1 MKQGND
7 PLDDRRLA
15 MEQGFQDGMVARGLP
30 AWVARLRLDSA
41 ASGRQGPVLTAG
53 QMAALQ
59 QALKASLVCRQR
71 LSLDLARIQGIQQYC
86 KPLLQE
92 ALRESLYASVDC
104 ESLYYRHFYFPITG
118 KPEFATGHLPQR
130 EKASHDSPLLDAALA
145 NFTEAQASGQ
155 ALPRSDRVVERDGS
169 TLRLMSAQAFARG
182 CRKLDL
188 GQRYQDHLAAILDAP
203 AAQTASGHAV
213 RASLKAQQA
222 ATWLVDACRAHAEG
236 VLTVAELKLV
246 FALCR
251 GDRPVSLA
259 GYPVRARQLTVYECA
274 LEQIVVLEMDGG
286 PGFGPNRRV
295 LVHVPADPVSPWNAA
310 ADLDAFIRRT
320 LGKRLADEAYQRFFS
335 RFVRRRD
342 QASFFARVGL
352 ELMDVTE
359 AASRDMDQHMVDYPL
374 PLLDHLAQARIEQ
387 IKADAAF
394 IAVPVKVLD
403 REVQDARQ
411 ARFISALWTVAG
423 LASLFLP
430 VVNAVVLAAVAW
442 DMLKHVFH
450 AVEAWDEGDVRAAQD
465 HLLSILGSVIA
476 GGLTAVAVRA
486 LSREWNLVDNL
497 VTARLDDGR
506 ELLWRFD
513 MAPLRSAAPP
523 VQALPDEQGIYRLGD
538 KCWVRMQS
546 HFYSVRLRDDGQW
559 QVLPREGHGPVL
571 RHNGAGAW
579 RVWCESPLEWDDS
592 RALFRRL
599 GNAFGQLNDEQID
612 QVLAIHGLDADQLRG
627 LHVCGRAPQACL
639 VDTVSRVLLAKRIQ
653 ALVSQLRSDA
663 VLDTELLE
671 RVQRWEGAEGL
682 SSQALATRVWNRRR
696 SFLQQLY
703 YEKYPITTDTH
714 ELQRS
719 FPSLHRLGA
728 EELLNGAIQAHLEL
742 SAAALARRIRCLRVH
757 EALLFDTPQGLDLAR
772 VVLRLAE
779 QLPGADNG
787 PAWQLFDGDALEPFV
802 HSNTGQP
809 VWRLHH
815 RAGAFQ
821 LSDAS
826 GTNVLAA
833 DDLFEVMARAFTPE
847 QRAALALGE
856 PFAAHLRAALAS
868 RLVGQEDKLADWL
881 GIRHEPGFFRMPQ
894 RLGDGRVGYPLS
906 QWRRRLGLE
915 RRRPV
920 NLLAELRDL
929 YPGLDDEAVARWLD
943 DMRATQRSPAAEL
956 QVLREQLTALRQCLR
971 SWQFS
976 TVRTWRWKA
985 RREFAQGLLE
995 CWRYQVPRQLGAA
1008 AEDHAYVFST
1018 YGSDLDALPALSP
1031 EVSFAHVSEIGLRTL
1046 QLREVPDSFL
1056 RAFPSLSS
1064 LSVTNCRL
1072 RSLSLPETM
1081 AARLKVLD
1089 LSGNQLRMNEPLHG
1103 VLAHAGSLV
1112 YLNLSHNPLGRSFAL
1127 QGMPDLSTLLLCNT
1141 QLVEMPAGVMQAA
1154 RLTTLDLGENRI
1166 AVLPFAFY
1174 RSRLWLGARVRLSGN
1189 PLVLAAD
1196 AWHEMDN
1203 GEVPLKL
1210 RWLDL
1215 VTREQRDRMAD
1226 IWGKLDGKPASR
1238 DFFHLLARLT
1248 TSADFQD
1255 GFLARYLALRVF
1267 RMLAYMYE
1275 RPTLQAQLYEHAL
1288 TEHCQDNAT
1297 LRFSDLEVRVRV
1309 WKALH
1314 GELSGERECALL
1326 HLGAQCWRLDT
1337 LDTVAGMHAIAAGRP
1352 EESIE
1357 FALAY
1362 RLALADSLDLP
1373 IEHDEM
1379 LNPGVANL
1387 ATYDLVNAQR
1397 LVRSAQSSDALVDY
1411 LLTQH
1416 FWREHLTQQYQARLR
1431 VPQALY
1437 DELETL
1443 LSSDAGQVQ
1452 IDRLQAR
1459 IQQRERNLLEALSRE
1474 AISRN
1479 LPLVFIAP
1487 AVPQASLRE

>member
-7 PLDDRRLA
+7 PLEDRWLA
-15 MEQGFQDGMVARGLP
+15 MEQGFQDAMIARSLP
-30 AWVARLRLDSA
+30 SWVARLRLDSA
-41 ASGRQGPVLTAG
+41 SGRQGPALTAG
-53 QMAALQ
+53 QMVALQ

-86 KPLLQE
+86 KPLLQQ

-145 NFTEAQASGQ
+145 NFSEAQASGQ

-213 RASLKAQQA
+213 SASLKEQQS

-236 VLTVAELKLV
+236 VLTVTELELV

-251 GDRPVSLA
+251 GDWPGSPA
-259 GYPVRARQLTVYECA
+259 GYPVRARQLTVYQCA
-274 LEQIVVLEMDGG
+274 LEQIVVLEIDGAA
-286 PGFGPNRRV
+286 GFGANRRV
-295 LVHVPADPVSPWNAA
+295 LVHVPADPVSPWSAA
-310 ADLDAFIRRT
+310 MDLDTFIRRT

-352 ELMDVTE
+352 ELMDVVE

-374 PLLDHLAQARIEQ
+374 PLFDHLAQARIEQ

-403 REVQDARQ
+403 REVQQARQ

-423 LASLFLP
+423 LAGLFVP
-430 VVNAVVLAAVAW
+430 AVNAVVLAAVAW

-450 AVEAWDEGDVRAAQD
+450 AAEAWREGDVRAAQD
-465 HLLSILGSVIA
+465 HLLSILGTVIA
-476 GGLTAVAVRA
+476 GGATAVAVRA
-486 LSREWNLVDNL
+486 LSREWNLVDSL
-497 VTARLDDGR
+497 VTARLEDGR
-506 ELLWRFD
+506 ELLWQFD
-513 MAPLRSAAPP
+513 MVPLRSVAPP
-523 VQALPDEQGIYRLGD
+523 VQALSDEQGIYRLGD
-538 KCWVRMQS
+538 KCWVRMQG
-546 HFYSVRLRDDGQW
+546 HFYAVRQLDDGQW
-559 QVLPREGHGPVL
+559 QVLPRDGHGPML

-579 RVWCESPLEWDDS
+579 RVWCESPLEWDDPY
-592 RALFRRL
+592 ALFRRL
-599 GNAFGQLNDEQID
+599 GNDFGQLSDEQID
-612 QVLAIHGLDADQLRG
+612 QVVAIHAIDADQLRG

-639 VDTVSRVLLAKRIQ
+639 VDSVSRVLLARRIQ
-653 ALVSQLRSDA
+653 ALVSQLQSGTAPDP
-663 VLDTELLE
+663 ELLE

-682 SSQALATRVWNRRR
+682 SPQALATQVWRRRR

-703 YEKYPITTDTH
+703 YEKYPVTADTH

-728 EELLNGAIQAHLEL
+728 EELLNGASQAHLEL

-757 EALLFDTPQGLDLAR
+757 EALLFDTPQSLDLAR

-779 QLPGADNG
+779 QLPGADDA
-787 PAWQLFDGDALEPFV
+787 PAWQLFDGDALEPV
-802 HSNTGQP
+802 SRSTVGQP
-809 VWRLHH
+809 LWRLRH
-815 RAGAFQ
+815 RGGEFQ
-821 LSDAS
+821 LSGES
-826 GTNVLAA
+826 GANVGEPG
-833 DDLFEVMARAFTPE
+833 DLFDVMASACTSE
-847 QRAALALGE
+847 QRAVLALGE
-856 PFAAHLRAALAS
+856 PFASQLRAALAS
-868 RLVGQEDKLADWL
+868 RLAGQQDKLAEWL
-881 GIRHEPGFFRMPQ
+881 GIRRDPGFFRMPQ
-894 RLGDGRVGYPLS
+894 QLGDGRVGYPLS
-906 QWRRRLGLE
+906 QWRRRLGLQ
-915 RRRPV
+915 RQRPV
-920 NLLAELRDL
+920 SLLAELRDL

-943 DMRATQRSPAAEL
+943 DMRASQRSPATEL
-956 QVLREQLTALRQCLR
+956 QALRQQLTALRQCLR
-971 SWQFS
+971 AWQFS

-995 CWRYQVPRQLGAA
+995 CWRYQVPRQLGAV
-1008 AEDHAYVFST
+1008 AEEHAYMFST
-1018 YGSDLDALPALSP
+1018 YGSDLDALPALP
-1031 EVSFAHVSEIGLRTL
+1031 PDVSFAHVSEIGLRTL
-1046 QLREVPDSFL
+1046 QLREVPESFL

-1072 RSLSLPETM
+1072 RSLSLPEAM

-1089 LSGNQLRMNEPLHG
+1089 LSGNQLRMDEPLHSA
-1103 VLAHAGSLV
+1103 LARAGSLV
-1112 YLNLSHNPLGRSFAL
+1112 YLNLSHNPLARAFAL
-1127 QGMPDLSTLLLCNT
+1127 EGMPDLRTLLLCNT
-1141 QLVEMPAGVMQAA
+1141 QLVEMPVGVMQAA

-1166 AVLPFAFY
+1166 AALPFAFY

-1189 PLVLAAD
+1189 PLALAAD
-1196 AWHEMDN
+1196 AWHEVGD

-1215 VTREQRDRMAD
+1215 VAREQRDRMAD

-1238 DFFHLLARLT
+1238 DFFHLLERLT

-1267 RMLAYMYE
+1267 RMLAYMSE
-1275 RPTLQAQLYEHAL
+1275 RPALQAQLYEHAL

-1309 WKALH
+1309 CKALH

-1362 RLALADSLDLP
+1362 RLALADTLDLP

-1411 LLTQH
+1411 LLTQQ

-1479 LPLVFIAP
+1479 LPLVFIP
-1487 AVPQASLRE
+1487 PVVPQPSLRE